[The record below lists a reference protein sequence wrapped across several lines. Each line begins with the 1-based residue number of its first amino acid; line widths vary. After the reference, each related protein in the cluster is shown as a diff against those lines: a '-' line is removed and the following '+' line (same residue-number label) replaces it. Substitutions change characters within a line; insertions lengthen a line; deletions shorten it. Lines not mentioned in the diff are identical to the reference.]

1 MDIGILRLG
10 TITQVIADVVDLG
23 ILRPATILLIIVENM
38 LIEVDLG
45 HQIPA
50 NITLTIRDQEL
61 MLKREA

>member
-23 ILRPATILLIIVENM
+23 ILIPATILLIIVENM

-50 NITLTIRDQEL
+50 NITLTIRYQEL